1 MRYDLYYGE
10 RETLKVVIAR
20 REPLKETHKNKEFSI
35 ILINSP

>member
-20 REPLKETHKNKEFSI
+20 HEPLKETHKKQ
-35 ILINSP
+35 

>member
-20 REPLKETHKNKEFSI
+20 YEPLKETHKKQ
-35 ILINSP
+35 